1 MLYLDRDGGLRR
13 VAGGIHYANGV
24 ALSSDGRTL
33 FVSEHLSRNVLAFDV
48 ADDGSLSGRRIFLKL
63 DDIDG
68 PDDGRS
74 WEVGPD
80 GLAVDRDDNLYIA
93 EYGAGHLLIVDG
105 KAKLRATI
113 PVPEAYVTS
122 MAFSAD
128 QSVLYITA
136 PNSIFATGGK
146 VYSIANPVLQPD

>member
-1 MLYLDRDGGLRR
+1 MALTADGKRLY
-13 VAGGIHYANGV
+13 
-24 ALSSDGRTL
+24 
-33 FVSEHLSRNVLAFDV
+33 VSEHLARRVLAFDV
-48 ADDGSLSGRRIFLKL
+48 AADGTLSGRAIFVRL
-63 DDIDG
+63 DDLEGAD
-68 PDDGRS
+68 PGRI
-74 WEVGPD
+74 WEAGPD
-80 GLAVDRDDNLYIA
+80 GLAVDHAGNLYIA

-136 PNSIFATGGK
+136 PDSIFATGGK